1 MALYEHIFLAR
12 QDLTQ
17 QQVDQLTE
25 QYKAALAAQ
34 GGKIARVEQW
44 GLRPLAYRVKKN
56 RKAYYTLMQID
67 APAAA
72 VAEMERQMG
81 ISEDILRF
89 LTLRVEE
96 LSDAPS
102 PVISRRDRDKD
113 DRFRDRDRDD
123 DRPRR
128 PRRPRGE
135 MRNAENAGGRGE

>member
-17 QQVDQLTE
+17 QQVDQITE
-25 QYKAALAAQ
+25 QYKAVITAQ
-34 GGKIARVEQW
+34 GGKTGRVEQW
-44 GLRPLAYRVKKN
+44 GLRPLAYRIKKN
-56 RKAYYTLMQID
+56 RKAYYTLLQID

-72 VAEMERQMG
+72 LAEMERQMG

-89 LTLRVEE
+89 LTLRVDE

-102 PVISRRDRDKD
+102 PMMSRRDRDE
-113 DRFRDRDRDD
+113 RFRDRDDD
-123 DRPRR
+123 KSRR

-135 MRNAENAGGRGE
+135 GRHGDNAAGRGE